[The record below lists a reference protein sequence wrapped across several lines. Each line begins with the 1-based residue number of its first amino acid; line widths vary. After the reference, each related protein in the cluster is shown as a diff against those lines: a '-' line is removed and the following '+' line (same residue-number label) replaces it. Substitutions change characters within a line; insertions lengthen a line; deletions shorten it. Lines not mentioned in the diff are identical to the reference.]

1 MIEKI
6 KNNLNK
12 LDRYYRE
19 AEEKLRYDGN
29 KINNFASIVYCNEDR
44 ELIINTL
51 IEIKYVLSITTPNY
65 LINDVRI
72 CLNSIKNVYCQ

>member
-29 KINNFASIVYCNEDR
+29 KINNFASIVYCN
-44 ELIINTL
+44 
-51 IEIKYVLSITTPNY
+51 
-65 LINDVRI
+65 
-72 CLNSIKNVYCQ
+72 